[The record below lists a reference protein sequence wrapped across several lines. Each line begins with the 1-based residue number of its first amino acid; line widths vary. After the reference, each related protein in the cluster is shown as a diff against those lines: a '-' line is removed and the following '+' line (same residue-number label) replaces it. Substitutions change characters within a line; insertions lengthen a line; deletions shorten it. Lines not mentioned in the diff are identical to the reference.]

1 MLFKSTDRFP
11 GRLLKH
17 LAAMGVIQE
26 AGPDQYRR
34 TGFTVSLCMEQYSD
48 AFPLMY
54 ASTCTLTRRST
65 TNMVI

>member
-34 TGFTVSLCMEQYSD
+34 TGVYCVLVHGAIQRCFSSD
-48 AFPLMY
+48 VCQHIY
-54 ASTCTLTRRST
+54 THKKKHD
-65 TNMVI
+65 